1 MNTHKQCLVSVSIAA
16 LAIPLSLH
24 AADPPRCNDLFED
37 VQRLACYDAAFGK
50 PVKPGATSAPVAPY
64 VAPVAATAGAAT
76 AAAATTAAAPLAPKA
91 GEPATAAALPETFKS
106 AVVTVG
112 QSADGRFITTLANG
126 QQWVQLEHDPRA
138 EVKVGDEVTFHRML
152 MGNYSVTTRYG
163 YTTRVKRLQ

>member
-1 MNTHKQCLVSVSIAA
+1 MNKRKQCLVSVSIAA

-37 VQRLACYDAAFGK
+37 AQRLACYDAAFGK
-50 PVKPGATSAPVAPY
+50 PVRPGSTSAPVAPH
-64 VAPVAATAGAAT
+64 VAPVAATATAAT
-76 AAAATTAAAPLAPKA
+76 ATAAPPSTPKA
-91 GEPATAAALPETFKS
+91 GESGSAAALPDTFKS
-106 AVVTVG
+106 AVVSVG
-112 QSADGRFITTLANG
+112 QSADGRFIATLANG

-138 EVKVGDEVTFHRML
+138 EIKVGDEITFHKML